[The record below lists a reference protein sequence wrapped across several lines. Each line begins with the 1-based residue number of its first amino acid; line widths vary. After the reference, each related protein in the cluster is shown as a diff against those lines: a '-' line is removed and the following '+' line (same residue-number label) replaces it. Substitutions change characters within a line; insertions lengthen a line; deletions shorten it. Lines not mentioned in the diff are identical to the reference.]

1 MHAAVWQSCSA
12 QYPGVS
18 VSQVSLTHTHTGH
31 WPLGTTYRVRSPP
44 TTTVRHHRHRKPPLD
59 HSDQGLL
66 KYFNHVNFFN
76 ISVTIIYQIV
86 GPSLWSWLTGLWVGR
101 LTSNPLGGSPRPLV
115 WLPLCSCYNDH
126 IYWWPHLSYLAPD
139 NAADFSKCTLRI
151 LLLNY
156 LPDFPGVNNVATYL
170 SLHWILSLELMV
182 THDWTGYT
190 TSQAWHRN
198 LLCMTCLL
206 DPKQCKTKTINKTIT
221 EPVNHLLVTIPW
233 RPENK
238 IHTGISIHC
247 YYVKS
252 LYH

>member
-1 MHAAVWQSCSA
+1 MTIMQCSI
-12 QYPGVS
+12 PRGLCVS
-18 VSQVSLTHTHTGH
+18 GLSNTHTHTGH
-31 WPLGTTYRVRSPP
+31 WPLGTTHRVRSPP

-66 KYFNHVNFFN
+66 KYFNHVIFFN

-156 LPDFPGVNNVATYL
+156 LPDFPRVNNVATYL

-198 LLCMTCLL
+198 LML
-206 DPKQCKTKTINKTIT
+206 DPKQCKTKTINKAIT
-221 EPVNHLLVTIPW
+221 EPVNHLLVTDTLTAWKQNSYRYI
-233 RPENK
+233 NSLLLCQ
-238 IHTGISIHC
+238 IIISLINDH
-247 YYVKS
+247 
-252 LYH
+252 

>member
-31 WPLGTTYRVRSPP
+31 WPLGTTHRVRSPP

-190 TSQAWHRN
+190 TSQVWHRN
-198 LLCMTCLL
+198 LMHDLSAWPQTM
-206 DPKQCKTKTINKTIT
+206 
-221 EPVNHLLVTIPW
+221 
-233 RPENK
+233 
-238 IHTGISIHC
+238 
-247 YYVKS
+247 
-252 LYH
+252 

>member
-31 WPLGTTYRVRSPP
+31 WPLGTTHRVRSTP

-126 IYWWPHLSYLAPD
+126 IYLVTTSKLPCPRQCGWFLQMYTPDSPAELSSGFPRSKQCSHLSVA
-139 NAADFSKCTLRI
+139 S
-151 LLLNY
+151 LNS
-156 LPDFPGVNNVATYL
+156 FPGIDGHTWLNR
-170 SLHWILSLELMV
+170 LHNQS
-182 THDWTGYT
+182 G
-190 TSQAWHRN
+190 
-198 LLCMTCLL
+198 MT
-206 DPKQCKTKTINKTIT
+206 
-221 EPVNHLLVTIPW
+221 
-233 RPENK
+233 
-238 IHTGISIHC
+238 
-247 YYVKS
+247 
-252 LYH
+252 

>member
-18 VSQVSLTHTHTGH
+18 VSQVSLTHTHRTLTTGNH
-31 WPLGTTYRVRSPP
+31 LQGKVTTHYNCQTPQTEKATTWSFRSRS
-44 TTTVRHHRHRKPPLD
+44 VKIFQ
-59 HSDQGLL
+59 SC
-66 KYFNHVNFFN
+66 KFFKK

-198 LLCMTCLL
+198 LMHDLSAWPQTM
-206 DPKQCKTKTINKTIT
+206 
-221 EPVNHLLVTIPW
+221 
-233 RPENK
+233 
-238 IHTGISIHC
+238 
-247 YYVKS
+247 
-252 LYH
+252 